1 MQSSHMRSVVALPSL
16 TTRWPPEHCCLLEQN
31 AKPVEPWNVSI
42 AHPVQASAF
51 VLFVYRPAGHARQR
65 SGVDKAVLDS
75 YVPGLHGC
83 FVSQNGWLAVS
94 WYLPIGQIA
103 QVSALAVP
111 EKLPAA
117 QAVQL
122 RSEIEV
128 PAVRMRVPAAHE
140 A

>member
-1 MQSSHMRSVVALPSL
+1 MQSSHMRSVVALPLS
-16 TTRWPPEHCCLLEQN
+16 TTRWPAEHCCLLAQN
-31 AKPVEPWNVSI
+31 AEPFESWKVVL

-51 VLFVYRPAGHARQR
+51 VLVVYCPAGHARQR
-65 SGVDKAVLDS
+65 SGVATAVLDS
-75 YVPGLHGC
+75 NVPGLHGC

-94 WYLPIGQIA
+94 WYLPLGQSSQLA
-103 QVSALAVP
+103 ALAMP

-128 PAVRMRVPAAHE
+128 PIV
-140 A
+140 